1 MQYVFRQQIIYF
13 LLLEAELF
21 LSLSRQL
28 LIVLLLVLVSSCSTY
43 SVQVTNHAEGQHF
56 KRDQAV
62 NPYNCSTQNDVLKI
76 MTLNI
81 AHGRKEAFNQIFVS
95 AETIKQNLSDIAKVL
110 SEQCADVVALQEA
123 DGPSGWSGNFDHIE
137 LIAKQAGY
145 PWHYRADHAQS
156 WLFSYGTAVLSR
168 WPISETIE
176 HTFTPSPPT
185 LNKGFLLSKVTWKA
199 ATKNQQQIVLDVVSV
214 HLDFSRKKVRKRQ
227 ITEIAEVLN
236 KRNNPMIVLG
246 DFNSDWF
253 AEESVVKQLTQKTKM
268 KAYKPHAD
276 NLHTYAKR
284 ATRLDW
290 ILISD
295 ELEFTSYQ
303 VIPDVISDHLAVVAE
318 VKLVN

>member
-1 MQYVFRQQIIYF
+1 MQYVFKQRLIHF
-13 LLLEAELF
+13 LLVEAEFF
-21 LSLSRQL
+21 LSWSRQL
-28 LIVLLLVLVSSCSTY
+28 LIVMLLMLVSSCSTY
-43 SVQVTNHAEGQHF
+43 SVQVTNNAEGQHF

-62 NPYNCSTQNDVLKI
+62 NPHHCKQNEGLKI

-81 AHGRKEAFNQIFVS
+81 AHGRKEAFNQLFVT
-95 AETIKQNLSDIAKVL
+95 ADKIKRNLTDIVEVL
-110 SEQCADVVALQEA
+110 IEQCADVVALQEA
-123 DGPSGWSGNFDHIE
+123 DGPSGWSG
-137 LIAKQAGY
+137 AKQAGY
-145 PWHYRADHAQS
+145 PWYYRADHAQS

-168 WPISETIE
+168 WPISETVE

-185 LNKGFLLSKVTWKA
+185 LNKGFLLSKLTWKA
-199 ATKNQQQIVLDVVSV
+199 PTENQQKIAVDIVSV
-214 HLDFSRKKVRKRQ
+214 HLDFSRKKVRKQQ
-227 ITEIAEVLN
+227 IMEIAEVLN

-253 AEESVVKQLTQKTKM
+253 AEESVVKQLAQKTKM
-268 KAYKPHAD
+268 KVYKPHAD

-318 VKLVN
+318 IKLIK